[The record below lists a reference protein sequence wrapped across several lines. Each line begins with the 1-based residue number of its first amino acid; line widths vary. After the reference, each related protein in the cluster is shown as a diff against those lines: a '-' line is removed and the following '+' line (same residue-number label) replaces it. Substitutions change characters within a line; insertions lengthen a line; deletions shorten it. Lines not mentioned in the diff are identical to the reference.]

1 MDKIMIEKRIA
12 AVTEQI
18 RKDEAEAERT
28 AAQIR
33 RAQDRKHF
41 LESRL
46 KENRQSLSDL
56 KNRKAMLAIEGSV
69 GQMDDAKL
77 ALVVKLLK
85 EHGGDI
91 AREEADERPETGAET
106 KQEGV

>member
-1 MDKIMIEKRIA
+1 MDKNMIEKKIK

-28 AAQIR
+28 TAQIR

-46 KENRQSLSDL
+46 RENRQALSDL
-56 KNRKAMLAIEGSV
+56 KNRKAMLAIEGSI

-77 ALVVKLLK
+77 ALVVKLLEAHGSSIK
-85 EHGGDI
+85 E
-91 AREEADERPETGAET
+91 EEADEGPETGT
-106 KQEGV
+106 KTE

>member
-1 MDKIMIEKRIA
+1 MDKNMIEKKIK

-28 AAQIR
+28 TAQIR

-46 KENRQSLSDL
+46 RENRQALSDL
-56 KNRKAMLAIEGSV
+56 KNRKAMLAIEGSI

-77 ALVVKLLK
+77 ALVVKLLE
-85 EHGGDI
+85 EHGSSI
-91 AREEADERPETGAET
+91 KEEADEGPETGT
-106 KQEGV
+106 KTE

>member
-1 MDKIMIEKRIA
+1 MDKNMIEKKIT

-18 RKDEAEAERT
+18 RKDEAESERT

-33 RAQDRKHF
+33 RAQDRKQF

-46 KENRQSLSDL
+46 KENRRILSDL

-69 GQMDDAKL
+69 GRMDDAKL
-77 ALVVKLLK
+77 ALVVKLLE
-85 EHGGDI
+85 EHATSI
-91 AREEADERPETGAET
+91 REEETDEGPETGAET
-106 KQEGV
+106 E

>member
-1 MDKIMIEKRIA
+1 MDKSTIEKKIT

-18 RKDEAEAERT
+18 RKDEAEAEKT

-46 KENRQSLSDL
+46 KENRRILSDL

-69 GQMDDAKL
+69 GRMDDAKL
-77 ALVVKLLK
+77 ALLMKILE
-85 EHGGDI
+85 EHGDEIGKED
-91 AREEADERPETGAET
+91 DER
-106 KQEGV
+106 QEAGIKTE